1 MQSTG
6 LFQHFYKSH
15 RTVKKPQTGVNS
27 EVRPH
32 HALSAQMCMLVA
44 RLTDHPPQEINK

>member
-6 LFQHFYKSH
+6 LFQHFYKPH

-27 EVRPH
+27 KVRPH
-32 HALSAQMCMLVA
+32 HTLSAQMCVLLA
-44 RLTDHPPQEINK
+44 HLTAHPQINK